1 MKIIRLIL
9 FGLFLT
15 GLLACQNNRQNQQ
28 NLTGKWY
35 IEDIQA
41 ADTSDV
47 LGSALLAFSI
57 ARNNVEAM
65 EFTKDNKYN
74 IINREDTVLQ
84 QKNYTFTEDQN
95 HIIIDG
101 DTTWK
106 IKELTND
113 QLILLS
119 QDNTQV
125 YLKKK

>member
-1 MKIIRLIL
+1 MKIVRQIL

-15 GLLACQNNRQNQQ
+15 GLLACQNNPQNQQ

-74 IINREDTVLQ
+74 IINREDTILK
-84 QKNYTFTEDQN
+84 QKNFSFTEDQS

-101 DTTWK
+101 DTTWE